1 MVMYVS
7 FIAELL
13 SVDPVLM
20 SGGPVLGVLPANRAT
35 APPRRLARH
44 LWTTARPVDRNAG
57 RCRTAMLSAEHLA
70 ICSRRGTDDTAEV
83 MTQHRCSTEPAAA
96 SHYFDRLVAGLEEG
110 TRIANPLLREP

>member
-1 MVMYVS
+1 VMYVS

-44 LWTTARPVDRNAG
+44 LWTTARLWTGMPADVGRRCYPRNTWRYAAG
-57 RCRTAMLSAEHLA
+57 
-70 ICSRRGTDDTAEV
+70 EV
-83 MTQHRCSTEPAAA
+83 PTT
-96 SHYFDRLVAGLEEG
+96 RLK
-110 TRIANPLLREP
+110 